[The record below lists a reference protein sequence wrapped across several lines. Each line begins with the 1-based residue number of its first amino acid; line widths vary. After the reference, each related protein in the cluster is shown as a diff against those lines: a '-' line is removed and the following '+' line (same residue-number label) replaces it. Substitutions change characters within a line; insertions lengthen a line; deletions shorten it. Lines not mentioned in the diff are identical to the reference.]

1 MKSLQQYG
9 KKRKTGPLLKKY
21 RINTKIVFVI
31 VFSVIAIA
39 ATKNDIYRK
48 IKDSQ
53 RTINNVYR
61 YLITHYVDDINLEKF
76 TKMSIDN
83 MLSDLDPYTV
93 YLVDDQKSG
102 LDMLTNGKYGG
113 VGIQIGKRDDVITVI
128 APTEDSPAKRAGIL
142 AGDVLIKIDGKNT
155 ESMSMDDA
163 AKLIRGKKGTD
174 IILTIERFNEEELID
189 FTLTREDI
197 PVKDVSY
204 YGMLDESI
212 GYIRLT
218 RFSKNSANEVE
229 KAINSLMGNDLT
241 SIVLDLRDNPGGLL
255 NSAVSILDMFI
266 DKKELLVW
274 TDGKAK
280 QSKKK
285 YYSKSDPIVPDNIQ
299 VAVLING
306 GSASASEIVAGV
318 MQDLDRG
325 VVIGRQSFGK
335 GLVQTVYN
343 LDRNKALKITT
354 AKYYIPSGR
363 LIQKSGYLPDE
374 ILADTTSV
382 DTLFETIG
390 GRIVKSGHGITPDYN
405 VKRKDRKPILMACL
419 RKGLFFSFVQKNKH
433 MYDYFEEVNN
443 DPSLLDRLEEY
454 IMSHDEN
461 LKIRLDGE
469 NDYLD
474 TREKL
479 MELDSNNISISG
491 AIELLDFYFE
501 EKAITQFERESEDIK
516 QWMLMEFAKQ
526 FNGEDGRMKISQK
539 IDQDIIKAINILD
552 DPFVYREA
560 FIQP

>member
-1 MKSLQQYG
+1 LNRFK
-9 KKRKTGPLLKKY
+9 
-21 RINTKIVFVI
+21 INTKTIFII

-39 ATKNDIYRK
+39 AKRDDIYRK

-53 RTINNVYR
+53 RTINNVYK

-102 LDMLTNGKYGG
+102 LDMITNGKYGG
-113 VGIQIGKRDDVITVI
+113 VGIQIGKRDNVITVI
-128 APTEDSPAKRAGIL
+128 APTENSPAKRAGIL
-142 AGDVLIKIDGKNT
+142 AGDVLIKIDGKVT

-163 AKLIRGKKGTD
+163 AKLIRGKKGTKV
-174 IILTIERFNEEELID
+174 ILSIERFNEEEPID
-189 FTLTREDI
+189 FTLTRADI

-204 YGMLDESI
+204 FGMLDESI

-218 RFSKNSANEVE
+218 RFSKNSSPEVE
-229 KAINSLMGNDLT
+229 KAINSLMSNDLT

-266 DKKELLVW
+266 KKKELLVW
-274 TDGKAK
+274 TDGRAK

-285 YYSKSDPIVPDNIQ
+285 YYSKNDPIVPDDIQ
-299 VAVLING
+299 IAVLING

-318 MQDLDRG
+318 VQDLDRG

-343 LDRNKALKITT
+343 IDRNKALKVTT

-363 LIQKSGYLPDE
+363 LIQRSGYLPDE
-374 ILADTTSV
+374 ILADTVSL

-390 GRIVKSGHGITPDYN
+390 GRTVKSGGGITPDYVIESN
-405 VKRKDRKPILMACL
+405 ERKPILLASL
-419 RKGLFFSFVQKNKH
+419 RKGLFFSYVQKNKH
-433 MYDYFEEVNN
+433 MYKSFDEVNN
-443 DPSLLDRLEEY
+443 DPILLDRLEEY
-454 IMSHDEN
+454 IMNHEEDLN
-461 LKIRLDGE
+461 IKLDGE
-469 NDYLD
+469 NNYLD
-474 TREKL
+474 TRETL
-479 MELDSNNISISG
+479 MSLDSNNISISG
-491 AIELLDFYFE
+491 AIELLDSYFE
-501 EKAITQFERESEDIK
+501 EKAITQFDRENEDIK

-526 FNGEDGRMKISQK
+526 FDGEKGRMKVSQT
-539 IDQDIIKAINILD
+539 IDEDIIKAMDILD
-552 DPFVYREA
+552 DPFVYREV
-560 FIQP
+560 FIHH

>member
-1 MKSLQQYG
+1 L
-9 KKRKTGPLLKKY
+9 KRI
-21 RINTKIVFVI
+21 RINTKMIFVI
-31 VFSVIAIA
+31 VFSLVAIA
-39 ATKNDIYRK
+39 ATNNDIYRR

-53 RTINNVYR
+53 RTINNVYK

-102 LDMLTNGKYGG
+102 LDMITNGKYGG

-142 AGDVLIKIDGKNT
+142 AGDVLIKIDGKDT

-163 AKLIRGKKGTD
+163 AKLIRGKKGTK
-174 IILTIERFNEEELID
+174 IILTIERFNEGEPID
-189 FTLTREDI
+189 FSLTREDI

-218 RFSKNSANEVE
+218 RFSKNSATEVE
-229 KAINSLMGNDLT
+229 KAVNSLMGNDLT

-266 DKKELLVW
+266 KKKELLVW

-285 YYSKSDPIVPDNIQ
+285 YYSKSDPIVPDDIQ
-299 VAVLING
+299 IAVLING

-343 LDRNKALKITT
+343 LDRNKALKVTT

-374 ILADTTSV
+374 ILADTASV
-382 DTLFETIG
+382 DSLFETSG
-390 GRIVKSGHGITPDYN
+390 GRVVKSGRGITPDYEIEP
-405 VKRKDRKPILMACL
+405 KERKPILIACL
-419 RKGLFFSFVQKNKH
+419 RKGLFFSYVQKNKH
-433 MYDYFEEVNN
+433 MYDSFEEVNN
-443 DPSLLDRLEEY
+443 DPILLDKLEEY
-454 IMSHDEN
+454 IMSHEEDLN
-461 LKIRLDGE
+461 IKLDGE
-469 NDYLD
+469 NNYLD
-474 TREKL
+474 TKEKL
-479 MELDSNNISISG
+479 MALDSNNISISG
-491 AIELLDFYFE
+491 AIELLDSYFE
-501 EKAITQFERESEDIK
+501 EKAITQFDRESEDIK

-526 FNGEDGRMKISQK
+526 FDGEEGRMKVSQK
-539 IDQDIIKAINILD
+539 IDEDIIKAVNVLD
-552 DPFVYREA
+552 DPFVYRDV
-560 FIQP
+560 FIQH

>member
-1 MKSLQQYG
+1 MNRFK
-9 KKRKTGPLLKKY
+9 
-21 RINTKIVFVI
+21 INTKTIFII

-39 ATKNDIYRK
+39 AKRDDIYRK

-53 RTINNVYR
+53 RTINNVYK

-102 LDMLTNGKYGG
+102 LDMITNGKYGG
-113 VGIQIGKRDDVITVI
+113 VGIQIGKRDNVITVI
-128 APTEDSPAKRAGIL
+128 APTENSPAKRAGIL
-142 AGDVLIKIDGKNT
+142 AGDVLIKIDGKVT

-163 AKLIRGKKGTD
+163 AKLIRGKKGTKV
-174 IILTIERFNEEELID
+174 ILSIERFNEEEPID
-189 FTLTREDI
+189 FTLTRADI

-204 YGMLDESI
+204 FGMLDESI

-218 RFSKNSANEVE
+218 RFSKNSSPEVE
-229 KAINSLMGNDLT
+229 KAINSLMSNDLT

-266 DKKELLVW
+266 KKKQLLVW
-274 TDGKAK
+274 TDGRAK

-285 YYSKSDPIVPDNIQ
+285 YYSKNDPIVPDDIQ
-299 VAVLING
+299 IAVLING

-318 MQDLDRG
+318 VQDLDRG

-343 LDRNKALKITT
+343 IDRNKALKVTT

-363 LIQKSGYLPDE
+363 LIQRSGYLPDE
-374 ILADTTSV
+374 ILADTVSL

-390 GRIVKSGHGITPDYN
+390 GRTVKSGGGITPDYVIESN
-405 VKRKDRKPILMACL
+405 ERKPILLACL
-419 RKGLFFSFVQKNKH
+419 RKGLFFSYVQKNKH
-433 MYDYFEEVNN
+433 MYKSFDEVNN
-443 DPSLLDRLEEY
+443 DPILLDRLEEY
-454 IMSHDEN
+454 IMNHEEDLN
-461 LKIRLDGE
+461 IKLDGE
-469 NDYLD
+469 NNYLD
-474 TREKL
+474 TRETL
-479 MELDSNNISISG
+479 MSLDSNNISISG
-491 AIELLDFYFE
+491 AIELLDSYFE
-501 EKAITQFERESEDIK
+501 EKAITQFDRENEDIK

-526 FNGEDGRMKISQK
+526 FDGEKGRMKVSQT
-539 IDQDIIKAINILD
+539 IDEDIIKAMDILD
-552 DPFVYREA
+552 DPFVYREV
-560 FIQP
+560 FIHH

>member
-1 MKSLQQYG
+1 MI
-9 KKRKTGPLLKKY
+9 KRNIKLLF
-21 RINTKIVFVI
+21 II
-31 VFSVIAIA
+31 VFSMVAIA
-39 ATKNDIYRK
+39 ATRDDIYRK

-53 RTINNVYR
+53 RTINNVYK
-61 YLITHYVDDINLEKF
+61 YLITHYVDDIDLEKF

-113 VGIQIGKRDDVITVI
+113 IGIQIGKRDNVITVI

-142 AGDVLIKIDGKNT
+142 AGDVLIKIDGKDT

-174 IILTIERFNEEELID
+174 VILTIERFNESELID

-218 RFSKNSANEVE
+218 RFSKNSHLEVE
-229 KAINSLMGNDLT
+229 KAIKSLMGNDMK

-255 NSAVSILDMFI
+255 NSAVKILDLFI
-266 DKKELLVW
+266 EKKELLVW
-274 TDGKAK
+274 TDGKAR
-280 QSKKK
+280 QSNKK
-285 YYSKSDPIVPDNIQ
+285 YFSKNDPIVPNDIQ
-299 VAVLING
+299 IAVLING

-325 VVIGRQSFGK
+325 VVIGRKSFGK

-343 LDRNKALKITT
+343 IDRNKALKVTT

-374 ILADTTSV
+374 LLADTV
-382 DTLFETIG
+382 ALDTLFETIG
-390 GRIVKSGHGITPDYN
+390 GREVKSGDGITPDYVIELEN
-405 VKRKDRKPILMACL
+405 RNPILLACL
-419 RKGLFFSFVQKNKH
+419 RKGLFFSYVQKNKH
-433 MYDYFEEVNN
+433 MYDSFEDVNN
-443 DPSLLDRLEEY
+443 DPILLDQLEEY
-454 IMSHDEN
+454 IMNHEEDLNIKLE
-461 LKIRLDGE
+461 GE
-469 NDYLD
+469 SAYLD
-474 TREKL
+474 TKETL
-479 MELDSNNISISG
+479 MNLDSNDISIAG
-491 AIELLDFYFE
+491 AIQLLDSYFE
-501 EKAITQFERESEDIK
+501 EKAITQFDRERKDIK
-516 QWMLMEFAKQ
+516 DWLLMEFAKQ
-526 FNGEDGRMKISQK
+526 FDGEKGRMKISQR
-539 IDQDIIKAINILD
+539 IDEDITKAMDILD
-552 DPFVYREA
+552 DPFTYREA
-560 FIQP
+560 FIHY